1 MTLDQ
6 PVRDHEWYVSRRIAC
21 YEGGYPGCEAAFLSV
36 EEYVELLEEML
47 DSAGDRLMGDDL

>member
-1 MTLDQ
+1 MLDQ
-6 PVRDHEWYVSRRIAC
+6 PIRDHEWYISRRIAC

-47 DSAGDRLMGDDL
+47 DRAGDRLMGDDL